1 MSESSATAFLR
12 RYGRAS
18 LVSLGCGQ
26 RLNRIDNHLRLMTA
40 LDLSYYVGIDCVPHI
55 DPPSAGIF
63 QDQETVAALL
73 TEYYRGEPQKF
84 WQAVKLFPAT
94 WVEDLQGIPCAA
106 VVCQRV
112 YPGCRWEEVICS
124 MTPQVVLQED
134 LHGCER
140 QQLRGRGYVRTWTK
154 IRGYGLQPFRPWPIF
169 PWERNL
175 ILWRRRD
182 FGGEEVESSR
192 WRALWRLAER
202 LIG

>member
-1 MSESSATAFLR
+1 MNDQPAQVFLR
-12 RYGRAS
+12 KYGRAS

-40 LDLSYYVGIDCVPHI
+40 LQLTYYVGIDCVPHI
-55 DPPSAGIF
+55 EAPSAEIF
-63 QDQETVAALL
+63 QDPNAMTALL
-73 TEYYRGEPQKF
+73 TAHYRGEPQKF
-84 WQAVKLFPAT
+84 WKVVKLFPAT
-94 WVEDLQGIPCAA
+94 WVEELYGIHCGA

-112 YPGCRWEEVICS
+112 SPDCRWEEVICS
-124 MTPQVVLQED
+124 MNPKLVLQEG

-140 QQLRGRGYVRTWTK
+140 QQLLGRGYVRTWTK
-154 IRGYGLQPFRPWPIF
+154 IRVYGLQPFRPLPVF

-175 ILWRRRD
+175 VLWRRRD

-192 WRALWRLAER
+192 YKVFWRLAER